1 MFKQFVDK
9 AAGVEGYLISSLAI
23 FLVFFILVSILLI
36 KMNKKHIQYMSALP
50 ISEPERNP
58 FTGRIESNN

>member
-9 AAGVEGYLISSLAI
+9 AAGVEMYLISSLAI
-23 FLVFFILVSILLI
+23 FMVFFILVGLLLI

-58 FTGRIESNN
+58 FAGKTESNN

>member
-9 AAGVEGYLISSLAI
+9 AAGVEMYLIVSLVI
-23 FLVFFILVSILLI
+23 FLVFFILVGLLLI

-50 ISEPERNP
+50 ISEPESSP
-58 FTGRIESNN
+58 FSGKFKTNN